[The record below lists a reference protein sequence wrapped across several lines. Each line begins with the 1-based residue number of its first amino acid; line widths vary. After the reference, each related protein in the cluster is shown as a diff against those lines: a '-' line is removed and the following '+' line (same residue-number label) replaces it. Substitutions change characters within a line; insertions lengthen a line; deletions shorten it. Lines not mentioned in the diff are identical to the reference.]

1 MMLAYKKS
9 DLEALADLQLA
20 KTLKK
25 DGMLAEGADLSKLEL
40 ASTLYN
46 PGHLMRILLFIVGLI
61 GVNGAIGMVFFIVQ
75 DALSEAWQV
84 LFLLVGAALLFIHEA
99 ALVRNMK
106 HFKTGLSD
114 VVLLTGLLM
123 LGIGINGE
131 NERHLWLSFLVM
143 AVFCAVAA
151 IRYINNLL
159 VAVALCLVVA
169 AFLHLAERNGALLMS
184 LLPFIVM
191 LFFTSCLMLSLK
203 LEMNPA
209 LYIWENQIL
218 TMQAVSLLLVYLGG
232 NYLVVRELGQS
243 INNTFVQQ
251 ETEIPFA
258 WFFYFLTAAI
268 PLLYLFVGIKWR
280 SRIFIWVGLATAGFS
295 VFTFKFYFSLGHP
308 EITITVAGIILLAI
322 AVVSL
327 NYLKTPKKGITRQR
341 LTAVNLNFFTA
352 EGILISQ
359 TMGTMAQPHQ
369 SELFKGGNFG
379 GGGASGNF

>member
-1 MMLAYKKS
+1 MLAYKKS

-25 DGMLAEGADLSKLEL
+25 DGMLAEDADLRKLEL

-46 PGHLMRILLFIVGLI
+46 PGHLMRILLFVVGNFGLS
-61 GVNGAIGMVFFIVQ
+61 GATGMVFFIVQ
-75 DALSEAWQV
+75 DAISEAWQV
-84 LFLLVGAALLFIHEA
+84 LFLLVGAALLFAHEA
-99 ALVRNMK
+99 VIVRSMK

-151 IRYINNLL
+151 IRYVNNLL

-169 AFLHLAERNGALLMS
+169 AFLHLAERNGALFIS

-191 LFFTSCLMLSLK
+191 LFFTSCFVLSLK
-203 LEMNPA
+203 LEKNPA
-209 LYIWENQIL
+209 LHIWENQIN

-258 WFFYFLTAAI
+258 WIFYFLTAAI
-268 PLLYLFVGIKWR
+268 PLLYLSMGIKWR
-280 SRIFIWVGLATAGFS
+280 NRIFIWVGLAAAGFS

-322 AVVSL
+322 AAVAL
-327 NYLKTPKKGITRQR
+327 NYLETPKEGITRQR
-341 LTAVNLNFFTA
+341 LTAANLNFFTA

-369 SELFKGGNFG
+369 AELFKGGSFG